1 MLISYLKPD
10 FVFENDAGSLKQLV
24 HDGWKQVNV
33 ITSLPGSVR
42 GGHYHK
48 YNREGFYVVK
58 GRFLLTV
65 WENEARETYEMKE
78 GDMFLIPPYVFHT
91 VEYREETLLV
101 SLYSEGVERF
111 GSEKDIWTKGGL

>member
-1 MLISYLKPD
+1 MLITYLKPD

-33 ITSLPGSVR
+33 ITSRPGSVR

-65 WENEARETYEMKE
+65 WEKETREEYEMKE

-91 VEYREETLLV
+91 FEYQEDTTLV

-111 GSEKDIWTKGGL
+111 GSEKDIWTE